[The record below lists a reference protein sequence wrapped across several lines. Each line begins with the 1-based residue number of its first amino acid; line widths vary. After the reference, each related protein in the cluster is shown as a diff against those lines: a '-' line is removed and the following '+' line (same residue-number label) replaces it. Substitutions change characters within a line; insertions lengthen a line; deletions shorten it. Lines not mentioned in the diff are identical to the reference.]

1 MNYINGCFQEKI
13 VIERPLLIIA
23 LKYFLI
29 TNIMLKNITVL
40 KKPLFLVLPD
50 LGPSSEMDHRL
61 KPYNLKPN

>member
-1 MNYINGCFQEKI
+1 M
-13 VIERPLLIIA
+13 ERPLLIIA

-29 TNIMLKNITVL
+29 TNIMLKNIAVL

-61 KPYNLKPN
+61 KPYNLEPN